1 MHVVN
6 CYTVVV
12 LFFMLIYCLSAA
24 HIHFFSLQAVL
35 ASELIIFVQV
45 VAQCCNL
52 FRWFSGSLSINKWL
66 NICSDGA

>member
-12 LFFMLIYCLSAA
+12 LCFMVIYSA
-24 HIHFFSLQAVL
+24 HPLFIIKHFFSLQAEL
-35 ASELIIFVQV
+35 ASVLIIFVQV
-45 VAQCCNL
+45 VAQCGNL

-66 NICSDGA
+66 NI